1 MATFL
6 GIDCGATNLR
16 IGFVD
21 KAGKLLSSKKLPS
34 PLRYQP
40 ENFAQIIKDQVRG
53 QAFDD
58 IGIGVPGPL
67 DFKKGLILPSSNLG
81 NITPIPIL
89 TKFEMVFN
97 RKIYLDRD
105 TNVALIGEAWVG
117 GAKGLKEVV
126 MITLGTGVGGA
137 IMVEGKIE
145 RGEGGMAGELGHMY
159 IEIENLRFKIENLP
173 RCGLGHEGCL
183 EAMINSAKGLDDLA
197 TYLGYGLASIV
208 DIFNPQKI
216 IIGGGKMQFGLSAV
230 RLSSPS
236 KSDWRSDFLPAAIRI
251 MKQKGVKPPV
261 DKVQVSYAKLGEW
274 SGVYGAARLAMI

>member
-117 GAKGLKEVV
+117 GAKG
-126 MITLGTGVGGA
+126 
-137 IMVEGKIE
+137 
-145 RGEGGMAGELGHMY
+145 
-159 IEIENLRFKIENLP
+159 
-173 RCGLGHEGCL
+173 
-183 EAMINSAKGLDDLA
+183 
-197 TYLGYGLASIV
+197 
-208 DIFNPQKI
+208 
-216 IIGGGKMQFGLSAV
+216 
-230 RLSSPS
+230 
-236 KSDWRSDFLPAAIRI
+236 
-251 MKQKGVKPPV
+251 
-261 DKVQVSYAKLGEW
+261 
-274 SGVYGAARLAMI
+274 